1 MRTMLL
7 AFAAILVIA
16 FAADYGLDRAGFTS
30 AERNAGANVRLD

>member
-16 FAADYGLDRAGFTS
+16 FASDYGLDRAGFTS